1 MAEASLGPGD
11 DVEAW
16 CTRCRMDL
24 NHIIIAV
31 VGREIKRV
39 QCLTC
44 GGDHVYRPPKYERT
58 TTKTETGR
66 RPASKRGSGETKVR
80 EAARAEGEWS
90 TFMKEMPQDTVPV
103 AYRMSDAY
111 EADQYVEH
119 PVFGTGRVLEI
130 VGREK
135 ISVIFQSGRKVLLC
149 NRKTP

>member
-1 MAEASLGPGD
+1 MN
-11 DVEAW
+11 
-16 CTRCRMDL
+16 L
-24 NHIIIAV
+24 NHIVIAV

-44 GGDHVYRPPKYERT
+44 GGDHVYRAPKYERT
-58 TTKTETGR
+58 KTKTESR
-66 RPASKRGSGETKVR
+66 LRSPSKGGSGDTKVR

-103 AYRMSDAY
+103 SYRISDAY

-135 ISVIFQSGRKVLLC
+135 ISVIFKSGRKVLLC